1 LKMANERKIK
11 TRTYS
16 VAVSTTPAKICPEN
30 PKRVAIYIIGSGAG
44 PAYITHA
51 QNVPYTDGY
60 PVSSTVPL
68 KNDTT
73 TAELWAVMQSG
84 TLTLYVMED
93 SEE

>member
-1 LKMANERKIK
+1 MSEKPRKVK

-16 VAVSTTPAKICPEN
+16 VAVTTTPKRICPEN
-30 PKRVAIYIIGSGAG
+30 PKRKAIYIIGSGAG
-44 PAYITHA
+44 PAYITHG
-51 QNVPYTDGY
+51 QNVAYSEGY

-73 TAELWAVMQSG
+73 TAELWAVMASS

>member
-1 LKMANERKIK
+1 MSNPKKVK

-16 VAVSTTPAKICPEN
+16 VPVTTTARRICPEN

-44 PAYITHA
+44 PAYITHG
-51 QNVPYTDGY
+51 QNVAYSDGY

-73 TAELWAVMQSG
+73 TDELWAVMASS

-93 SEE
+93 SEA

>member
-1 LKMANERKIK
+1 MANCRKVK

-16 VAVSTTPAKICPEN
+16 VAVSTTPAKICSAN

-44 PAYITHA
+44 PAYITHG
-51 QNVPYTDGY
+51 QSVPYSDGY

-68 KNDTT
+68 KNDTST
-73 TAELWAVMQSG
+73 SELWAVMQSS
-84 TLTLYVMED
+84 TLTLYIMED

>member
-1 LKMANERKIK
+1 MSNPKKVK

-16 VAVSTTPAKICPEN
+16 VAVTTTPTQICPEN
-30 PKRVAIYIIGSGAG
+30 PTRVGIYIIGSGAG
-44 PAYITHA
+44 PAYITHG
-51 QNVPYTDGY
+51 QNVAYSEGY

-73 TAELWAVMQSG
+73 TAELWAVMAAG

-93 SEE
+93 SEA